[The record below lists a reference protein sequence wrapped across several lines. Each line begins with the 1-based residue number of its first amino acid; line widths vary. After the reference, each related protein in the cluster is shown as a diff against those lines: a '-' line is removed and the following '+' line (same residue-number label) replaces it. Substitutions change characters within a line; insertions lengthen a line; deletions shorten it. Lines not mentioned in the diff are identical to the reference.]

1 MPNEFFVIGTGRCGS
16 TLISNILNHHPDVLS
31 LSEFFTFVTDL
42 GTLIPQAFPAMQ
54 INGKQFWQIVSGVY
68 AKQNI
73 MLAHDIAIK
82 EVLYPFKTSV
92 RFNASTGVP
101 AILQTT
107 LPHLASGYDAL
118 FDQIR
123 AVIAARGMATA
134 EAHYHALF
142 GWLAA
147 HFGKSIWVE
156 RSGGSLRVIERLY
169 QHFPNAKFLHI
180 VRDGRDCALSMQRHN
195 GFKMVLLVFQ
205 ITEILGIDPYESDDR
220 SWQDDLPDELIS
232 FLPES
237 FSGKDFLAYDVPP
250 SLYGHYWSGEIM
262 AGLDVLDRIPAAQQ
276 FTLQYESILTDT
288 RNTIEHMIQ
297 FVSPDSST
305 NAAWCDAV
313 MSSVK
318 RPTAAWQTLDA
329 REQSRLND
337 ACAPGFAA
345 LTKRGIRW

>member
-1 MPNEFFVIGTGRCGS
+1 MPKRVTKYPYLVNIWGQIGTGRCGS

-73 MLAHDIAIK
+73 MLTHNIAIK
-82 EVLYPFKTSV
+82 EVLYPFKTDV

-101 AILQTT
+101 ALLQTT
-107 LPHLASGYDAL
+107 LPHLTPEYHAL
-118 FDQIR
+118 FDQIHT
-123 AVIAARGMATA
+123 VIAARGIATA

-142 GWLAA
+142 DWLAA

-205 ITEILGIDPYESDDR
+205 ITEILGVDPY
-220 SWQDDLPDELIS
+220 
-232 FLPES
+232 
-237 FSGKDFLAYDVPP
+237 
-250 SLYGHYWSGEIM
+250 
-262 AGLDVLDRIPAAQQ
+262 
-276 FTLQYESILTDT
+276 
-288 RNTIEHMIQ
+288 
-297 FVSPDSST
+297 
-305 NAAWCDAV
+305 
-313 MSSVK
+313 
-318 RPTAAWQTLDA
+318 
-329 REQSRLND
+329 
-337 ACAPGFAA
+337 
-345 LTKRGIRW
+345 